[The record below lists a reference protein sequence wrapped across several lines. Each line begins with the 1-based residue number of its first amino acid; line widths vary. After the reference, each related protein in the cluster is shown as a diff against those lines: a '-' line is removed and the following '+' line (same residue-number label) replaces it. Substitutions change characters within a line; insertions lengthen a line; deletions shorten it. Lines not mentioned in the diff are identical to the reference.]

1 MLVEESI
8 GIKTKIPETSM
19 MESVERDNNI
29 DSGMESWNLDQSS
42 LEESI

>member
-8 GIKTKIPETSM
+8 GIKTKITETSM
-19 MESVERDNNI
+19 MESAERDDNI